1 MNIFFICAIFF
12 IYYWCIEFWSQVRN
26 VGCEVEGLCFVHTS
40 IKKFPWVT
48 LQGSRIVLVISYPAT
63 LKRDMIATATYGDR
77 HHQIDHPRRRHLLI
91 LKVRQKHVIC
101 QCRQINSLV
110 NLKFF
115 TRVLRLGTCF
125 LITIIFDLYC
135 HFFKVRISQ
144 TICLIF
150 TTSATST
157 FRAFWLA
164 PVTGNILGYW
174 VCDRSQDGVSLR
186 GIFRRRNLSDKWSSR
201 TNKYQESDLRRKKI
215 IFMLNLQQNRKNALD
230 KIPGMFVN
238 CK

>member
-1 MNIFFICAIFF
+1 MNSSKLESARAYCMIRLNSTYFYIIVCYAHMNIFFICAIFF

-91 LKVRQKHVIC
+91 LKVRQKHIIC

-144 TICLIF
+144 TIANNMPYVYHF
-150 TTSATST
+150 SH
-157 FRAFWLA
+157 
-164 PVTGNILGYW
+164 
-174 VCDRSQDGVSLR
+174 
-186 GIFRRRNLSDKWSSR
+186 
-201 TNKYQESDLRRKKI
+201 
-215 IFMLNLQQNRKNALD
+215 
-230 KIPGMFVN
+230 
-238 CK
+238 